1 MGASGAVG
9 GALLQLA
16 RSRGWIVHAVCSAA
30 QSARVLRL
38 GAATVLDYR
47 QDDWREIAARRAE
60 SQPLNAIVDMVS
72 GEHAASL
79 APLLTANGHLVCI
92 QDRQEKTPLPPFT
105 TTISLHEVGLTPCT
119 PMPTIRNGAGWWAPA
134 RQWRGISYRAGSIL
148 RLSTSRVSSGF
159 LRLLL
164 GWSMVQILAIVS
176 WFYRWRHPGTR
187 RGNCLSII
195 LASSLPSDKPLVT
208 WPFLEEAAGDRHAP
222 GHRLAMK
229 S

>member
-1 MGASGAVG
+1 M
-9 GALLQLA
+9 LQLA

-47 QDDWREIAARRAE
+47 QDGWREIAARRAE

-105 TTISLHEVGLTPCT
+105 TTISLHEVGLNA
-119 PMPTIRNGAGWWAPA
+119 MHAHADDRQWGRLAGAGAYGEGYRIGPV
-134 RQWRGISYRAGSIL
+134 RSSDYRRGEFRAASCGSCSVGAWSKSWQSCRGSIGGGILGRGVVIASQSFSL
-148 RLSTSRVSSGF
+148 RLF
-159 LRLLL
+159 
-164 GWSMVQILAIVS
+164 
-176 WFYRWRHPGTR
+176 
-187 RGNCLSII
+187 
-195 LASSLPSDKPLVT
+195 
-208 WPFLEEAAGDRHAP
+208 
-222 GHRLAMK
+222 HRINLW
-229 S
+229 

>member
-1 MGASGAVG
+1 M
-9 GALLQLA
+9 LQLA

-47 QDDWREIAARRAE
+47 QDGWREIAARRAE
-60 SQPLNAIVDMVS
+60 SQPLNAIFDMVS

-92 QDRQEKTPLPPFT
+92 QGRQEKTPLPPFT
-105 TTISLHEVGLTPCT
+105 TTISLHEVGLNA
-119 PMPTIRNGAGWWAPA
+119 MRAHADDRQWGRLAGAGAAMA
-134 RQWRGISYRAGSIL
+134 RDIVSPVRSSDYRRGEFRAASCGSC
-148 RLSTSRVSSGF
+148 SVGA
-159 LRLLL
+159 
-164 GWSMVQILAIVS
+164 WSKSWQSWS
-176 WFYRWRHPGTR
+176 WFYRRRHPGTR

-208 WPFLEEAAGDRHAP
+208 GPFLEEAAGDRHAP
-222 GHRLAMK
+222 SHRLAMK